1 MEENADIIKV
11 DVQRSYLNIQNI
23 THINSVNFIESMRIV
38 LLVYSFYDQTVGY
51 CQGMNYI
58 VGFLLNVFPQ
68 EGEAFYALRQLMELS
83 KMRCLFKKETPLL
96 QQLFYIIK
104 KLIAKHVPELYKHM
118 DSEGVEVSFFA
129 ASWIVTLFS
138 NALQYPKVDTIPPLL
153 LFIWEQFISHGW
165 KSIAKIIIAFLRY
178 YESNLINLKFDK
190 IIMHLN
196 EKCSDLVLTFDNKVV
211 EQIVNVYSTVN
222 IKGVDMYTLESE
234 YKSISG
240 IAEAESPARQ
250 TIDLNK
256 GDLLIEL

>member
-23 THINSVNFIESMRIV
+23 THINSINFIESMRIV

-104 KLIAKHVPELYKHM
+104 KLIAKHMPELYRHM

-165 KSIAKIIIAFLRY
+165 KSIAKIIITLLKY
-178 YESNLINLKFDK
+178 YESNLISLKFDK
-190 IIMHLN
+190 IIMNLN
-196 EKCSDLVLTFDNKVV
+196 EKCADLVLTFDNKIV
-211 EQIVNVYSTVN
+211 EQIVNTYSTIK
-222 IKGVDMYTLESE
+222 IKGVDMYTLEFE

-250 TIDLNK
+250 KVDLNK